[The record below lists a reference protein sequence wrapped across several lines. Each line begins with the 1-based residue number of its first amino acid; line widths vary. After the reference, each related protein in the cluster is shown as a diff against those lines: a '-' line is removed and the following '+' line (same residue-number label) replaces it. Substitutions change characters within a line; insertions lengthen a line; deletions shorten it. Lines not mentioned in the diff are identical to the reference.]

1 MKKILILLV
10 LVLTIGMV
18 AACGHRAE
26 TVDNKIK
33 VNQEPQAI
41 ERSIMLAARSLGW
54 TVQPV
59 DDTTMTATIT
69 SKERSLTV
77 LITYTPQ
84 SYIIQYKDSLN
95 LDFDNEDNSIH
106 KQYTRWVEALDDRIQ
121 EEMERVKDSK

>member
-1 MKKILILLV
+1 MKKILILLALIMTLGAV
-10 LVLTIGMV
+10 T
-18 AACGHRAE
+18 ACGHRAE

-41 ERSIMLAARSLGW
+41 ERSIILAARSLGW
-54 TVQPV
+54 TVQPI
-59 DDTTMTATIT
+59 DDSSITATIT
-69 SKERSLTV
+69 SRERSLTV
-77 LITYTPQ
+77 LVTYTPQ

-95 LDFDNEDNSIH
+95 LDFDNEDNSIS